1 MMIVS
6 VGSFC
11 LVLANTLTTCGTT
24 YDSRKITIANATTVT
39 MAGYVNAS
47 LILEVSA
54 FRLSM

>member
-1 MMIVS
+1 MITVS

-47 LILEVSA
+47 RIFDVSVL
-54 FRLSM
+54 RVSM